1 MNIIFRHFCP
11 LNTVPDWAKYN
22 HSQKTHICLYTKVI
36 TLYHILQRKC
46 QTLHVCII
54 SPTSASGWSLRAERT
69 SSRERTNNSAYPTDL
84 TSAVRLQEKL
94 AFYIA
99 WVQRYIHILVCPN
112 QCTHQ
117 INLPSPVHQWV
128 SPYKKLS
135 LNKCDTHNAINIFT
149 CYFIVAHSAW

>member
-117 INLPSPVHQWV
+117 INLRVQCISGSVHIKSYRWT
-128 SPYKKLS
+128 S
-135 LNKCDTHNAINIFT
+135 AIPIMLLI
-149 CYFIVAHSAW
+149 YLLAIS